1 MEEHAS
7 EKPFDFEEDGVDMDQ
22 ISVTRET
29 FDTLSTESLKVSAVA
44 ISLFHG
50 PFSAKTAAK
59 VVCNDQSEV
68 IAQLEGL
75 VASRI
80 IFVVYEEV
88 KERKYDI
95 HPLLQNYADS
105 VKSLENFLALY
116 LGAKARSYE
125 LFRSKIEE
133 IAKYI
138 EPNYVRAFHL
148 LETDRG
154 NYEFAVEIS
163 LQPEYF
169 LFQGEFHKIAWIAS
183 LFIAMLNKKLIIVFD
198 SWAEICEDDGK
209 TGVVI

>member
-1 MEEHAS
+1 ML
-7 EKPFDFEEDGVDMDQ
+7 DM
-22 ISVTRET
+22 IR
-29 FDTLSTESLKVSAVA
+29 VSAVV

-59 VVCNDQSEV
+59 VVCIDQSEA

-75 VASRI
+75 VACRI
-80 IFVVYEEV
+80 IFVVYEDV
-88 KERKYDI
+88 KERKHYS
-95 HPLLQNYADS
+95 HSLLQKYADS
-105 VKSLENFLALY
+105 IKSQENFLAIY

-133 IAKYI
+133 IAKHI
-138 EPNYVRAFHL
+138 EPCYVRAFHL
-148 LETDRG
+148 FETDRG

-169 LFQGEFHKIAWIAS
+169 IFQGEFHKIAWIAS
-183 LFIAMLNKKLIIVFD
+183 LFIAMLNKKLIMVFD
-198 SWAEICEDDGK
+198 SWAEMCEDDGK

>member
-1 MEEHAS
+1 MRQGRKSFDELIARLALTSKVEEHAS
-7 EKPFDFEEDGVDMDQ
+7 EKPFGFEEDGVDMGQ
-22 ISVTRET
+22 ISVVREI
-29 FDTLSTESLKVSAVA
+29 FDALSTKGLKVSAVM

-50 PFSAKTAAK
+50 PFFVKTA
-59 VVCNDQSEV
+59 VDQSEAN
-68 IAQLEGL
+68 AQLEGL
-75 VASRI
+75 VACRI
-80 IFVVYEEV
+80 IFVVYDV
-88 KERKYDI
+88 KERKHYS
-95 HPLLQNYADS
+95 HSLLQKYADS
-105 VKSLENFLALY
+105 IKSQENFLAIY

-169 LFQGEFHKIAWIAS
+169 LFQGDFHKIAWIAS
-183 LFIAMLNKKLIIVFD
+183 FSLQ
-198 SWAEICEDDGK
+198 C
-209 TGVVI
+209 